1 MNSPQVTQTDRDSLI
16 SPDDN
21 RRMFDAIARRY
32 DLMNKILSMGLDRR
46 WRRKAVEVLA
56 PCEGGRYLDI
66 GCGTGDMG
74 IEILRQCPGAEVLGI
89 DPAENML
96 EIAVAKIAKHNLKD
110 SISFQ
115 AGDAEAIGLEDASF
129 TGAITAF
136 CFRNIAERAMALS
149 EMRRVL
155 APGGRLVILEL
166 TTPAHPLVRTGHR
179 LYNRFLVPTAGRLIA
194 GSKVAYQYLV
204 HSVEDFPQPEEVAEL
219 LNAAGFV
226 NVRARAVNGGIV
238 TIFSGEVD

>member
-1 MNSPQVTQTDRDSLI
+1 MNSHQATKTECDSLI

-32 DLMNKILSMGLDRR
+32 DLMNRILSMGLDRR

-56 PCEGGRYLDI
+56 PRAGGRYLDI
-66 GCGTGDMG
+66 GCGTGDIG
-74 IEILRQCPGAEVLGI
+74 IEILRQCPEAEVLGI

-96 EIAVAKIAKHNLKD
+96 DIAAAKIAKDNLKD

-115 AGDAEAIGLEDASF
+115 AGCAGELGFDDASF
-129 TGAITAF
+129 TGVITAF
-136 CFRNIAERAMALS
+136 CFRNIVGRARALS
-149 EMRRVL
+149 EMRRIL

-194 GSKVAYQYLV
+194 GSKDAYQYLV
-204 HSVEDFPQPEEVAEL
+204 HSVENFPQPEEVAEL
-219 LNAAGFV
+219 LNVVGFV
-226 NVRARAVNGGIV
+226 NARARAVNGGIV